1 MISESVGRPRRSGIG
16 DVIAAFVFILS
27 LAFGSQAYSE
37 IDRYAALRANGVT
50 ITGAWAG
57 RFTHPS
63 DGLPYATYFFEL
75 DGRTYT
81 QQQAIDASVAYTDRG
96 EPVQIVYL
104 PEDPSQSR
112 IAGTEGYGVGPLVML
127 AVCALV
133 AIFAL
138 QYFLA
143 YYTGRSAWALVLLR
157 RVAQW
162 RDSTQGRAR
171 GQGAGA

>member
-1 MISESVGRPRRSGIG
+1 MSSESAGRPRRSGIG

-27 LAFGSQAYSE
+27 LALGSQAYSD
-37 IDRYAALRANGVT
+37 IDRYAGLRANGVT
-50 ITGAWAG
+50 VTGAWAG
-57 RFTHPS
+57 RFTNPS

-81 QQQAIDASVAYTDRG
+81 QQQAIDGAVAYTDRG

-104 PEDPSQSR
+104 PEDPGESR
-112 IAGTEGYGVGPLVML
+112 IAGTEGFGVGPVLML
-127 AVCALV
+127 AGCALV

-143 YYTGRSAWALVLLR
+143 YYMGRSAWALMLLR
-157 RVAQW
+157 RVTQW
-162 RDSTQGRAR
+162 RDSAQGRAN
-171 GQGAGA
+171 GQGGKA